1 MVTVIETAFLAALVA
16 CVGGSAR
23 SRSARVTAARAI
35 DLSAEVAPANEEDAP
50 AKGTNQLKQ
59 RVFVFH
65 PPCGQKETG
74 R

>member
-1 MVTVIETAFLAALVA
+1 MVTVIEAPLLAALVA
-16 CVGGSAR
+16 RIGGSTRAR
-23 SRSARVTAARAI
+23 PARVTAARAV
-35 DLSAEVAPANEEDAP
+35 DLSAEVALTNEEDAP
-50 AKGTNQLKQ
+50 TKGANQLKQ